1 MFIMFTSGEGLVI
14 FPSLDRHWA
23 AMARF
28 CVEKSKD
35 CPKMCIIN
43 SKMLASRLGTAIS
56 AMGCGT
62 GGTPALCWAHVLCM
76 LKKNRISM
84 VNP

>member
-1 MFIMFTSGEGLVI
+1 MSTSDEGLVI
-14 FPSLDRHWA
+14 FRHWA

-43 SKMLASRLGTAIS
+43 SKMLASRLGTAMA

-62 GGTPALCWAHVLCM
+62 GGTPALCWFTCCLC
-76 LKKNRISM
+76 
-84 VNP
+84 

>member
-1 MFIMFTSGEGLVI
+1 MSTSGEGLVI
-14 FPSLDRHWA
+14 FRHGRHWA

-43 SKMLASRLGTAIS
+43 SKMLASRLGTAMA

-62 GGTPALCWAHVLCM
+62 GGTPALCWLRVVYV
-76 LKKNRISM
+76 KK
-84 VNP
+84 